1 MDEEGYIKVSGLSP
15 SHHVVYYHSP
25 NVAALDHGKI
35 KGPHN
40 PGRREYC
47 TASPRSPH
55 NFTSTTNE
63 ESEQHPVE
71 IENCLLSHPSVIEA
85 SVVGLKDERYGE
97 VVAVF
102 VRKDE
107 SKDITPDE
115 VRDWVREK
123 LSHHL
128 GSCSLALISDIMTWY
143 DADPAGI

>member
-1 MDEEGYIKVSGLSP
+1 MYDL
-15 SHHVVYYHSP
+15 
-25 NVAALDHGKI
+25 L
-35 KGPHN
+35 N
-40 PGRREYC
+40 PVIISL
-47 TASPRSPH
+47 AP
-55 NFTSTTNE
+55 TNKRL
-63 ESEQHPVE
+63 EQHPLE

-128 GSCSLALISDIMTWY
+128 GLCSLALVADILAWY
-143 DADPAGI
+143 DADLAGI

>member
-1 MDEEGYIKVSGLSP
+1 MYDL
-15 SHHVVYYHSP
+15 
-25 NVAALDHGKI
+25 L
-35 KGPHN
+35 N
-40 PGRREYC
+40 PVIISL
-47 TASPRSPH
+47 AP
-55 NFTSTTNE
+55 TNE
-63 ESEQHPVE
+63 RLEQHPLE

-128 GSCSLALISDIMTWY
+128 GLCSLALVADILAWY
-143 DADPAGI
+143 DADLAGI